1 MSEVVNTVIFGWT
14 TEFPSNNGRE
24 TIQKNTLSI
33 IVYFKEEV
41 GLLKSQIAWSFYQNI
56 FCSFFP
62 PNVSKSVLI
71 SIPGAFSLNLLVP
84 SLPGKHIPYV
94 SQSILV
100 ACPLFHFI
108 SSVTMLSASTFSFR
122 FLFSFS
128 MVFTLFCYFL
138 KTQKPQGVGKR
149 VRWRWNKNQVII
161 EGKTKKDRRDL
172 ESLVLGREDGRGRR
186 NSKIAWREWNLPTGF
201 NWGKNHLCSSHP
213 NMIDNAN

>member
-108 SSVTMLSASTFSFR
+108 FLSHNALCFYILLQISLL
-122 FLFSFS
+122 LFYGFHPILLLSENS
-128 MVFTLFCYFL
+128 ETS
-138 KTQKPQGVGKR
+138 GG
-149 VRWRWNKNQVII
+149 W
-161 EGKTKKDRRDL
+161 KK
-172 ESLVLGREDGRGRR
+172 
-186 NSKIAWREWNLPTGF
+186 SKMEM
-201 NWGKNHLCSSHP
+201 K
-213 NMIDNAN
+213 